1 MCKLGDMHTVIELCM
16 AHRCGNLNA
25 FGGDT
30 LCVQLL
36 FCVYKGVYAVICYLY
51 SLVLVLR

>member
-16 AHRCGNLNA
+16 AHRCGNLKA

-36 FCVYKGVYAVICYLY
+36 FCVYKGVYAVICHLC
-51 SLVLVLR
+51 S